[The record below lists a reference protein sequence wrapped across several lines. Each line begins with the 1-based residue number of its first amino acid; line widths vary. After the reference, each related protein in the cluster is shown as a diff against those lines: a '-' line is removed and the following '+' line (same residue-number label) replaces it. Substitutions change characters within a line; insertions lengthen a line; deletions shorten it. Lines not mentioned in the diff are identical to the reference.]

1 MELLKLLCYK
11 KKSLFGEVNDLNRKM
26 KESDNEG
33 WSQGIQEWKNRRI
46 EELAKPK
53 KLIPFIETKLAV
65 RINCL

>member
-1 MELLKLLCYK
+1 
-11 KKSLFGEVNDLNRKM
+11 M